1 MIIEKILQL
10 KEKYII
16 KKISLWEKERPIL
29 LAQQNLKQDKEKIK
43 NRFKEEK
50 RKITTTK
57 FLMFFLFTSCS
68 IIQIF
73 TLFVTIK
80 SMNMGIYDFSA
91 LQMLITAVVGEVVAF
106 AVYAIKSL
114 KENTIGGIV
123 YESAMLEQKQN
134 LLPKEDTSEVQ
145 G

>member
-1 MIIEKILQL
+1 MIREKILQL
-10 KEKYII
+10 KKQHII
-16 KKISLWEKERPIL
+16 KQLSLWEKEKPIL
-29 LAQQNLKQDKEKIK
+29 LAIQDLKQDKEKIN

-50 RKITTTK
+50 RKMTTTK
-57 FLMFFLFTSCS
+57 FLMFFLFISCS
-68 IIQIF
+68 IIQLF
-73 TLFVTIK
+73 TLIVTIK
-80 SMNMGIYDFSA
+80 SMNMGIYDFTA

-114 KENTIGGIV
+114 KENTVGGIV